1 MFRLVQR
8 MEDKSVQWW
17 EFRLAHS
24 ELWLV
29 IEWEKRMEVE
39 LVQWWEFRLAHSELR
54 LANE

>member
-1 MFRLVQR
+1 MVQR
-8 MEDKSVQWW
+8 MEGKSVQWW